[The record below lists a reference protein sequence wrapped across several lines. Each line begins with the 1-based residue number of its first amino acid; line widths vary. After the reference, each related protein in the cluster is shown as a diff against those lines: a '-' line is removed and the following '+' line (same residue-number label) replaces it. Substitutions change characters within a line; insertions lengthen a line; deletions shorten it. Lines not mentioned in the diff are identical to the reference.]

1 MRKYLIIVMALL
13 VVFITGCSLTNMDNT
28 PTKQVEKVLNNYKN
42 QDETVV
48 TQLDKIVATD
58 ITMTDA
64 QKETYKNI
72 LKKQYSNMMYKVKDE
87 IIDGDN
93 ATVTVQIEVS
103 DFYKVIIASD
113 EYLLT
118 NASQFNNAEG
128 TYDNSLFI
136 DYKLNK
142 LDKATDKVTYTI
154 DFSVLKLD
162 DLWQVQPLSDADI
175 EKVHGIY
182 AY

>member
-1 MRKYLIIVMALL
+1 MKKYLIISVALL
-13 VVFITGCSLTNMDNT
+13 VVFITGCSLTNIDNT

-42 QDETVV
+42 QEETVT
-48 TQLDKIVATD
+48 TQLDKIVSTD
-58 ITMTDA
+58 VTMNDI
-64 QKETYKNI
+64 QKETYKTI
-72 LKKQYSNMMYKVKDE
+72 LKRQYSNMMYKVKDE
-87 IIDGDN
+87 VIDGN
-93 ATVTVQIEVS
+93 EATVTVQIEVT
-103 DFYKVIIASD
+103 DFYKITTEAD

-142 LDKATDKVTYTI
+142 LDKATNKVTYTI
-154 DFSVLKLD
+154 DFKVAKVD
-162 DLWQVQPLSDADI
+162 DLWQVQPLSDSDI
-175 EKVHGIY
+175 EKIHGLY